1 MKTVLYI
8 QNLKCGGCANTIT
21 KHLSVISGVS
31 ELEVQVEES
40 TITFDYTDE
49 TVLEEVKTQLQ
60 KLGYPEN
67 TAPNSLGT
75 KAKSYISCA
84 LGKMS

>member
-1 MKTVLYI
+1 MKKILYI

-21 KHLSVISGVS
+21 KQLSVISGVS
-31 ELEVQVEES
+31 KLEVQVEES
-40 TITFDYTDE
+40 TVTFDYTDE
-49 TVLEEVKTQLQ
+49 TVLEEVRTQLQ

>member
-1 MKTVLYI
+1 MKTILYI

-21 KHLSVISGVS
+21 KQLSVISGVS
-31 ELEVQVEES
+31 EFEVQVEENAV
-40 TITFDYTDE
+40 IFDYTDE
-49 TVLEEVKTQLQ
+49 SVLEEVKTQLQ

>member
-1 MKTVLYI
+1 MKSTLYI

-21 KHLSVISGVS
+21 KHLGVIPGVS
-31 ELEVQVEES
+31 KLQVQVEENAV
-40 TITFDYTDE
+40 IFDYTDE
-49 TVLEEVKTQLQ
+49 SVLEEVKTLLQ